1 LYPKQE
7 ELIKIERRKVRELK
21 AADYNPKINLRSS
34 GVLEHPGMLKKSK
47 KIRQSWNQVYQG
59 TRNSHKVTILE
70 EGMKYHKIGIAPE
83 DAQFLETRKYKL
95 NEIYRIFR
103 VLPHLV
109 DDLDLST
116 FSNIEDQSIEFVQ
129 HTIWPWLV
137 R

>member
-1 LYPKQE
+1 
-7 ELIKIERRKVRELK
+7 
-21 AADYNPKINLRSS
+21 
-34 GVLEHPGMLKKSK
+34 M
-47 KIRQSWNQVYQG
+47 YQG

-83 DAQFLETRKYKL
+83 DAQFLETRKNKL